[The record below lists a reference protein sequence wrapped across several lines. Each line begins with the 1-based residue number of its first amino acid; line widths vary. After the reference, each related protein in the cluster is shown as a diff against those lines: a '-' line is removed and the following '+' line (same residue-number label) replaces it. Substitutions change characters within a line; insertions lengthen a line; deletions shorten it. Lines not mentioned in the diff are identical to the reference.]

1 MRALR
6 TQGPTGTRS
15 PAPGASGG
23 GIVEDVDWVV
33 AVVYAG
39 FLAGSGALAV
49 VDARTKRLPNR
60 LMFPLYG
67 FGAVGLTLAC
77 ALGHEWWRLLAAV
90 LAAASLYGLF
100 WLMWF
105 FGPMG
110 FGDVKLVGVIGLF
123 LGWAGL
129 SVVVAGVLLG
139 MLAATFTALGL
150 LALRRATRKTELA
163 YGPYLIGGSWAALA
177 LQAFVLT
184 R

>member
-1 MRALR
+1 
-6 TQGPTGTRS
+6 
-15 PAPGASGG
+15 
-23 GIVEDVDWVV
+23 VDWVV
-33 AVVYAG
+33 AVVYEG

-67 FGAVGLTLAC
+67 FGALGLTLAS
-77 ALGHEWWRLLAAV
+77 ALGHEWVRLLAAV
-90 LAAASLYGLF
+90 LAAALLYGLF
-100 WLMWF
+100 WLLWF

-110 FGDVKLVGVIGLF
+110 FGDVKLIGVIGLY

-129 SVVVAGVLLG
+129 GVVVAGLLLG
-139 MLAATFTALGL
+139 MLAATFVAVGL
-150 LALRRATRKTELA
+150 VVARRATRKTELA

-177 LQAFVLT
+177 LQAFVLA